1 MLPENRS
8 AKMRKVKKELKY
20 ISWGENKMKKLI
32 ILALVVCAST
42 PAFASPTIEFSPNP
56 GTAGNWFYDG
66 AGTLS
71 FDQDIAVDK
80 GLGSNTDAL
89 VGSLVYIPTLA
100 VSGIPSGPYT
110 VTPIGS
116 STISIRSADKST
128 TYLLGTLAAGD
139 LVPIGT
145 IAGGYTSFKADI
157 TNVAVTAAGQ
167 ALGSAAL
174 STIMYAKSLDFE
186 LSLQGGSGT
195 KYLTFAKMMSGGYA
209 GGNGFSGAMTV
220 PEPATIALLGLGSL
234 LLLKKRRS

>member
-1 MLPENRS
+1 
-8 AKMRKVKKELKY
+8 
-20 ISWGENKMKKLI
+20 MKRLI
-32 ILALVVCAST
+32 LILALAVCAGT
-42 PAFASPTIEFSPNP
+42 PAFATPTVEFSPNP
-56 GTAGNWFYDG
+56 GTAGNWTYDG

-110 VTPIGS
+110 VSPIGS
-116 STISIRSADKST
+116 STISIRSPDKSA
-128 TYLLGTLAAGD
+128 TYLVGTLTTGD

-145 IAGGYTSFKADI
+145 IAGGYTSFRADI
-157 TNVAVTAAGQ
+157 TSVAVTAAGQ
-167 ALGSAAL
+167 AIGSAAL
-174 STIMYAKSLDFE
+174 STIMSAKALDFE

-195 KYLTFAKMMSGGYA
+195 NYLTFAKMMSGGYA
-209 GGNGFSGAMTV
+209 GGNGFSGAMSV

-234 LLLKKRRS
+234 ALLKKRRT